1 MAMPQNSN
9 VHMETMEGVTVMLKC
24 GYFNWKNQISIW
36 TFFGGE
42 TKKLNP

>member
-1 MAMPQNSN
+1 MGRTHVCQG
-9 VHMETMEGVTVMLKC
+9 VCVTVMLKC
-24 GYFNWKNQISIW
+24 GYFNWKNQISFW